1 MIIVSGEIGLD
12 AAKAAQVMD
21 AAKAMMAET
30 RKEDGCIS
38 YCFYQSLEDPG
49 VFRVFEEWESLDHL
63 KAHFEAPHM
72 GAWRAALGEIGITRR
87 DIKRYEVASAESL

>member
-1 MIIVSGEIGLD
+1 MIIVSGEIELD
-12 AAKAAQVMD
+12 AAKADRVMD

-38 YCFYQSLEDPG
+38 YCFYQSLENPG
-49 VFRVFEEWESLDHL
+49 TFRVFEEWESLDHL

-72 GAWRAALGEIGITRR
+72 ADWRAALGEIGIERR